1 MKKTV
6 SLLLSIIMTISLFV
20 GTVTFGSVGT
30 SAAAYTV
37 GDVDGDGVIGN
48 NDYLELKTGIQTNAD
63 FVGTKRVL
71 SDLNGDGLITSVD
84 VMMMV
89 AYLSGTVTSLATA
102 VDPGYDLAY
111 NYVAISKGSN
121 LTYNSGN
128 DSAGGTATVTDSG
141 AGVTLVADSDS
152 TDENWELNLGGEV
165 LDANKK
171 YTVIFKLQ
179 NSVSNVGVG
188 CVKDELI
195 HDDSGNDHHG
205 INTFYGNYTYNSS
218 KAKTL
223 RYRRGLYEISDT
235 RDGGTRKAFPYS
247 TSYVDT
253 NGYVTLKLTA
263 EYNGTTFISTLYAL
277 NTSYEWAKVTS
288 EPVGFSSGNTF
299 GLYFLFGSEAGSTIK
314 LKDVAYTI
322 EDLGTSV
329 TPAYPTIDIVDYNVW
344 TNHSGSYGTSTPNW
358 IKSQYS
364 PDLMG
369 FQEVDSGWY
378 SALKTAFSSSY
389 GYTGK
394 YRTSSG
400 GEAGPVF
407 YKKSVFTLLDDGT
420 YWLTS
425 TPNTVS
431 KITGSG
437 YYRIMTFTVLYHKE
451 SGNIIKYTNTH
462 LDNESSSARQTQVDY
477 LDKYIDQLPSYVSI
491 VTGDFNEQPGGTVF
505 SKMTNTH
512 GYSSL
517 AKIAAT
523 TDGQSHKTY
532 EDGQIYDYI
541 FIRDASRIKAL
552 VYDVRTAIEDNS
564 DHYPLYGK
572 FQLIN

>member
-1 MKKTV
+1 MKKSV
-6 SLLLSIIMTISLFV
+6 SLLLSIIMTLSLFV
-20 GTVTFGSVGT
+20 GTVTFGSVGA
-30 SAAAYTV
+30 SAVYMV
-37 GDVDGDGVIGN
+37 GDVDGDGKIGN
-48 NDYLELKTGIQTNAD
+48 NDYLELKTSIQANSAFSGTNLI
-63 FVGTKRVL
+63 F
-71 SDLNGDGLITSVD
+71 SDLNGDGVVTSAD
-84 VMMMV
+84 AMMMV
-89 AYLSGTVTSLATA
+89 GYINGTVLSLAKGIE
-102 VDPGYDLAY
+102 PGYLPEY
-111 NYVAISKGSN
+111 NYVTIVKDSN
-121 LTYNSGN
+121 LTYNAGH
-128 DSAGGTATVTDSG
+128 DSTGGTATVTDSG
-141 AGVTLVADSDS
+141 VGVTLVADSDT
-152 TDENWELNLGGEV
+152 TDEYWELSLGGEV
-165 LDANKK
+165 IDANKK

-195 HDDSGNDHHG
+195 KDDSGNDHHG
-205 INTFYGNYTYNSS
+205 INTFYGNYTYDSSS

-235 RDGGTRKAFPYS
+235 RDGGTRKSFPYS
-247 TSYVDT
+247 TSYVDD
-253 NGYVTLKLTA
+253 GYVTLKLTA

-277 NTSYEWAKVTS
+277 NTSYEWKKVTS

-299 GLYFLFGSEAGSTIK
+299 GLYFLFGSDAGSTIK
-314 LKDVAYTI
+314 LKDVAYNV

-329 TPAYPTIDIVDYNVW
+329 TPAYPTISILDYNVW
-344 TNHSGSYGTSTPNW
+344 TNHSGSFGTSTPDW

-378 SALKTAFSSSY
+378 TALKNAFKANY
-389 GYTGK
+389 GYTGEF
-394 YRTSSG
+394 RTSSG

-407 YKKSVFTLLDDGT
+407 YKKSTFTLLKDGT
-420 YWLTS
+420 YWLTN

-431 KITGSG
+431 KISSSE
-437 YYRIMTFTVLYHKE
+437 YYRIMTFTVLYHKA

-462 LDNESSSARQTQVDY
+462 LDNTSSSARQQQASY
-477 LDKYIDQLPSYVSI
+477 LNTYINELPSYVSI
-491 VTGDFNEQPGGTVF
+491 VTGDFNEQPSGTVF
-505 SKMTNTH
+505 SKMTNTY

-523 TDGQSHKTY
+523 TDGQNQKTY

-541 FIRDASRIKAL
+541 FIKDKARIKAL
-552 VYDVRTAIEDNS
+552 LYDVRTSLEANS
-564 DHYPLYGK
+564 DHYPLYGE

>member
-1 MKKTV
+1 MKRTV
-6 SLLLSIIMTISLFV
+6 SLLLSIITVISLFV
-20 GTVTFGSVGT
+20 GTVTFGSVGA
-30 SAAAYTV
+30 SAAYMV
-37 GDVDGDGVIGN
+37 GDVDGDGKIGI
-48 NDYLELKTGIQTNAD
+48 NDYLALKSGIQTNAEYS
-63 FVGTKRVL
+63 GTQRVFA
-71 SDLNGDGLITSVD
+71 DLNGDGVITSVD
-84 VMMMV
+84 VMMM
-89 AYLSGTVTSLATA
+89 AGYINGTVTSVAKGIE
-102 VDPGYDLAY
+102 PGYELDY
-111 NYVAISKGSN
+111 DYVTITNGSN
-121 LTYNSGN
+121 LTYNAGN
-128 DSAGGTATVTDSG
+128 DSTGGTATITDSG
-141 AGVTLVADSDS
+141 AGVTLTADSDT
-152 TDENWELNLGGEV
+152 TDEYWELSLGGKV
-165 LDANKK
+165 IDANKK

-188 CVKDELI
+188 CVKDKLI
-195 HDDSGNDHHG
+195 KDEAGNTHHG
-205 INTFYGNYTYNSS
+205 INTFYGNYTYDSSS

-235 RDGGTRKAFPYS
+235 RDGGTRKSFPYS
-247 TSYVDT
+247 TSYVDD
-253 NGYVTLKLTA
+253 GYVTLKLTA

-277 NTSYEWAKVTS
+277 NTSYEWKKVTS
-288 EPVGFSSGNTF
+288 EPVGFSAGNTF
-299 GLYFLFGSEAGSTIK
+299 GLYFLFGSEAGSVIK

-329 TPAYPTIDIVDYNVW
+329 TPEYPTIDIIDFNVW
-344 TNHSGSYGTSTPNW
+344 TNHSGYASSTTSW
-358 IKSQYS
+358 IKSEYS

-369 FQEVDSGWY
+369 FQEVDSSWY
-378 SALKTAFSSSY
+378 TKLKDAFKADY
-389 GYTGK
+389 GYTGEF
-394 YRTSSG
+394 RTKSG

-425 TPNTVS
+425 TPNTIS
-431 KITGSG
+431 KISSSA
-437 YYRIMTFTVLYHKE
+437 YYRIMTYTLLYHKA

-462 LDNESSSARQTQVDY
+462 LDNESSSARQQQASY
-477 LDKYIDQLPSYVSI
+477 LNTYVNELPSYVSI
-491 VTGDFNEQPGGTVF
+491 VTGDFNEQPSGTVF
-505 SKMTNTH
+505 SKMTNTY

-541 FIRDASRIKAL
+541 FIKDKARIKAL
-552 VYDVRTAIEDNS
+552 VYDVRTAIEANS

>member
-20 GTVTFGSVGT
+20 GTVSFGFVGA
-30 SAAAYTV
+30 SAAYRV
-37 GDVDGDGVIGN
+37 GDVDGDGEIGN
-48 NDYLELKTGIQTNAD
+48 NDYLELKSGIQTNAD
-63 FVGTKRVL
+63 FAGTKLVL
-71 SDLNGDGLITSVD
+71 ADLNGDGIITSVD
-84 VMMMV
+84 VMMIV
-89 AYLSGTVTSLATA
+89 GYINGTVTSVAKGIE
-102 VDPGYDLAY
+102 PGYEADY
-111 NYVAISKGSN
+111 NYVTIVKDSN
-121 LTYNSGN
+121 LTYNAGH
-128 DSAGGTATVTDSG
+128 DATGGTATVTDAG
-141 AGVTLVADSDS
+141 AGVTLVADSDT
-152 TDENWELNLGGEV
+152 TDEYWELNLGGKV
-165 LDANKK
+165 IDANKK

-188 CVKDELI
+188 CVKDKLI
-195 HDDSGNDHHG
+195 KDDAGNDHHG
-205 INTFYGNYTYNSS
+205 INTFYGNYTFDSSS

-235 RDGGTRKAFPYS
+235 RDGGTRKSFPYS
-247 TSYVDT
+247 TSYVDD
-253 NGYVTLKLTA
+253 GYVTLKLTA

-277 NTSYEWAKVTS
+277 DTSYEWVKVTS

-299 GLYFLFGSEAGSTIK
+299 GLYFLFGSDAGSVIK
-314 LKDVAYTI
+314 LKDVAYTV

-329 TPAYPTIDIVDYNVW
+329 TPEYPTISILDYNVW

-358 IKSQYS
+358 IKSEYS

-407 YKKSVFTLLDDGT
+407 YKKSTFTLLEDGT

-431 KITGSG
+431 KISGSA
-437 YYRIMTFTVLYHKE
+437 YYRIMTFTVLYHKA

-477 LDKYIDQLPSYVSI
+477 LDKYIDELPSYVSI

-532 EDGQIYDYI
+532 ETGPVYDYI
-541 FIRDASRIKAL
+541 FIKDKSRINAL
-552 VYDVRTAIEDNS
+552 LYDVRTSLEANS
-564 DHYPLYGK
+564 DHYPLYGE